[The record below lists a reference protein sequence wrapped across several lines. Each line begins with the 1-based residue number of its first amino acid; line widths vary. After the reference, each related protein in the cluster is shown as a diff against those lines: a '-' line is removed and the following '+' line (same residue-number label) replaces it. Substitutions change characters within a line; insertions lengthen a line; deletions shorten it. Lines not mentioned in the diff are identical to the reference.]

1 MKNLV
6 EKTITLGA
14 EEGKTALAI
23 MLALEHAEK
32 DSNVLLIVRNYDEAN
47 DVKNRVCRICTKFH
61 NAMLGLTLRAIELED
76 GRKIKV
82 RTPNDMLE
90 PGCAYSCVIFDDCDD
105 EVSEEKW
112 RELRMVLCM
121 TRQAFV
127 YKIKSAKAA

>member
-112 RELRMVLCM
+112 RELRMVLCTM
-121 TRQAFV
+121 RQAFV
-127 YKIKSAKAA
+127 YKIKSAETA